1 MQEIV
6 SKIILFAKIFEK
18 EMQINLIHLVR
29 SSFKKKK
36 RRRRRRRKEN
46 NLLPTEFPTEDL
58 FFSQKRKITIRLG
71 EDVVQQ
77 QQHKVIKL
85 P

>member
-1 MQEIV
+1 
-6 SKIILFAKIFEK
+6 
-18 EMQINLIHLVR
+18 MQINSIHLE
-29 SSFKKKK
+29 SLSIPLKKKK
-36 RRRRRRRKEN
+36 ERRRKEN